1 MAQLVK
7 NVAAASPLV
16 SGGILAAPIATALPT
31 DATTALNVAFK
42 AFGYAS
48 EDGISP
54 SGEGATRDEIRA
66 WGGDVVLSVLTAKS
80 IRKFTFTLIE
90 VFNEETAKAVFGTA
104 NVTVTAAVSGS
115 GSKLAIQD
123 KGDEPALQRFVFD
136 MMFGAKRMRVVIPN
150 GQLVVTGERPY
161 VDSDAMGYECEVTCL
176 PDASGVRVYRYSQ
189 NDDPLP

>member
-48 EDGISP
+48 EDGIAP
-54 SGEGATRDEIRA
+54 SGEGASREEIKA

-90 VFNEETAKAVFGTA
+90 VFNEETAKAVFGAA
-104 NVTVTAAVSGS
+104 NVTATAAVSGT

-136 MMFGAKRMRVVIPN
+136 MMYGAKRMRVVIPN
-150 GQLVVTGERPY
+150 GQLVITGEKPY
-161 VDSDAMGYECEVTCL
+161 VDGDAMGYECEVTCL
-176 PDASGVRVYRYSQ
+176 PDSSGVRVYRYSQ